1 MSAKVDSDD
10 GIDSF
15 VSYVDETES
24 EQQQSSSQ
32 RGFQLKA
39 TARVVFVTVWTLT
52 CDVQVECRGVV
63 TERVLCKRR
72 DTEYSGRLVD
82 VLDPFLGP
90 AQIGV

>member
-1 MSAKVDSDD
+1 M
-10 GIDSF
+10 DSF
-15 VSYVDETES
+15 VSYVDCSGETES

-32 RGFQLKA
+32 RGFQLKS

-52 CDVQVECRGVV
+52 CDVQIECRGVV

-82 VLDPFLGP
+82 VFDPFLGP
-90 AQIGV
+90 AQIRV

>member
-1 MSAKVDSDD
+1 MDSDD

-15 VSYVDETES
+15 VSYVDCNAGTES
-24 EQQQSSSQ
+24 EQQQ

-52 CDVQVECRGVV
+52 CDVQIECRGVV
-63 TERVLCKRR
+63 TERVLCKRC

-82 VLDPFLGP
+82 VFDPFLGP